1 MAGAVTLGM
10 TLPAAADPTCYTECG
25 PGPATI
31 LGAAPAVAPSGPN
44 PSPSPIPKQSVP
56 TPGGLPVTG
65 ADIEQTA
72 GIAIVLLV
80 AGAGMVRVN
89 RRRNASAR

>member
-1 MAGAVTLGM
+1 
-10 TLPAAADPTCYTECG
+10 
-25 PGPATI
+25 
-31 LGAAPAVAPSGPN
+31 
-44 PSPSPIPKQSVP
+44 
-56 TPGGLPVTG
+56 VTG

>member
-10 TLPAAADPTCYTECG
+10 TLPAAADPTCYTACG

-31 LGAAPAVAPSGPN
+31 LGAAPAVAPSGPTG
-44 PSPSPIPKQSVP
+44 PIPTQSVP

-89 RRRNASAR
+89 RRRAASAR